1 MQIHSSL
8 HSPLTNRQGP
18 TNRPAKPARKKPS
31 VLATGT
37 SPMRQP
43 ESEAPAL
50 PTEHPEAVTSSRTGR
65 MDSLNLIC
73 PSGDWD
79 KNRKANTWCSSVG
92 YLNHKS
98 DWMTRRSISFAPTAQ
113 FGNTFVCSSP
123 RARYL
128 VLLVTSAL
136 DLVTLAA

>member
-1 MQIHSSL
+1 
-8 HSPLTNRQGP
+8 
-18 TNRPAKPARKKPS
+18 
-31 VLATGT
+31 
-37 SPMRQP
+37 MRQP

-98 DWMTRRSISFAPTAQ
+98 DWMYAEVHLICPNSSIWEYVCMQLTQGQVLGSSGDISSG
-113 FGNTFVCSSP
+113 FGHFGSLACS
-123 RARYL
+123 
-128 VLLVTSAL
+128 L
-136 DLVTLAA
+136 DCA